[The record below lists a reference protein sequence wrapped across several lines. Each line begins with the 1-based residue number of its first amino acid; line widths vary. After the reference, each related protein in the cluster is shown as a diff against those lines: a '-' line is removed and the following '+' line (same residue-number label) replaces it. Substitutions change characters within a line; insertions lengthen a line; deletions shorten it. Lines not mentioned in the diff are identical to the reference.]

1 MVKNTIGGSK
11 TKSMARKASQPVSNV
26 QYTPSDPLEKMA
38 TVTKLYGNGMCQIQ
52 THDTPSLDLMC
63 HIRGKFRGR
72 SKKHNLIGL
81 NSHVIV
87 GLRDWESP
95 YKNCDLISVLNSYH
109 DPGLSGSNDSTA
121 NDSFVFSNEV
131 IEENEIPVQKMPSS
145 SIISEKEDDW
155 IDIDDI

>member
-11 TKSMARKASQPVSNV
+11 TKSMARKASQPVSNI
-26 QYTPSDPLEKMA
+26 QYAPSDPLERMA

-109 DPGLSGSNDSTA
+109 DPGAGSSDSTA

-131 IEENEIPVQKMPSS
+131 IEENEILPQKMPSS
-145 SIISEKEDDW
+145 SIIIEKQDDW